1 MDEITLVN
9 LLNKIC
15 EKNHE
20 LTWKLN
26 CKYHDELHTS
36 VMQIHFLQSNNLAET
51 TKITFK
57 METGQVIE
65 GKHRGFLGFKQPTML
80 IDALLDIL
88 IYEVSRIGSLTTN

>member
-15 EKNHE
+15 GKNTD

-26 CKYHDELHTS
+26 CKYYQEWDAS
-36 VMQIHFLQSNNLAET
+36 IMQIHFLRSDTLLET
-51 TKITFK
+51 SKITFR

-65 GKHRGFLGFKQPTML
+65 GRHRGLMAFAKSTPLV
-80 IDALLDIL
+80 DVLLDIL
-88 IYEVSRIGSLTTN
+88 IYESSKPGLLPN